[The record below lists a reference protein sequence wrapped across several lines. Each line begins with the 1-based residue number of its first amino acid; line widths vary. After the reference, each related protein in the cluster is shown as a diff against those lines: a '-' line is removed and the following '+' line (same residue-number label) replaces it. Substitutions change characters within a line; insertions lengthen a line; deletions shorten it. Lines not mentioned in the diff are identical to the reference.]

1 MFAANSHQC
10 SNSTIARQHIQIG
23 ALVDALSSR
32 FDAEK
37 MVTRNLVSLINSL
50 AAHLEMHFEL
60 EEENEYFD
68 LVLRRAPRLSNH
80 VDQLLRQHTTLKTEV
95 DALLTMARH
104 ALAEGGDVTEIAP
117 RFGMFRK
124 QLLDHE
130 RAEIDL
136 LQEAYTRDLG
146 GGD

>member
-1 MFAANSHQC
+1 MSTANSHLC
-10 SNSTIARQHIQIG
+10 PNSTIARQHVQIK

-32 FDAEK
+32 FDTEK
-37 MVTRNLVSLINSL
+37 TATRNLVSLINSL

-60 EEENEYFD
+60 EEENDCFD
-68 LVLRRAPRLSNH
+68 FVLRQAPRLSER

-95 DALLTMARH
+95 DALVTMARQ
-104 ALAEGGDVTEIAP
+104 ALAEGGDVTKIAS
-117 RFGMFRK
+117 RFGKFRK

-136 LQEAYTRDLG
+136 LQEAYTLDLG

>member
-10 SNSTIARQHIQIG
+10 PNTTIARQHDQIE
-23 ALVDALSSR
+23 ALIDAISSR
-32 FDAEK
+32 FDVEK
-37 MVTRNLVSLINSL
+37 MATRNLASLINSL

-68 LVLRRAPRLSNH
+68 LVLRQAPRLSNH
-80 VDQLLRQHTTLKTEV
+80 VDQLLQQHTTLKTEV
-95 DALLTMARH
+95 DALVTMARR
-104 ALAEGGDVTEIAP
+104 ALAEGGDVTKIAS
-117 RFGMFRK
+117 RFGKFRK
-124 QLLDHE
+124 KLLDHE